1 MNEAWSLQRRRKQ
14 GLLMKRRA
22 KIIARVRKRKLSRM
36 ADAKALKRRA
46 QKAAR
51 AVLFKRMAAGKTKG
65 EITSKQMLI
74 AIAAKLDKNQAKIN
88 KLAVKMLPKV
98 KKKEMERLTK
108 LRKNQS
114 N

>member
-22 KIIARVRKRKLSRM
+22 KIIARVRKRKMSRM

-51 AVLFKRMAAGKTKG
+51 AVLFKRMAAGKTQG
-65 EITSKQMLI
+65 EIASKQMLI

-88 KLAVKMLPKV
+88 KLAVKLLPKV

>member
-22 KIIARVRKRKLSRM
+22 KIIARVRKRKMSRM

-51 AVLFKRMAAGKTKG
+51 AVLFKRMAAGKTQG

-108 LRKNQS
+108 LRRNQS